1 MMKKYATTQ
10 INAKINENMS
20 EDYTSIHVVDLF
32 STPRGHICVCGM
44 VAVRTWMT
52 NEAIACWI
60 VESTK
65 KEERIIE
72 VTYEPYNMDQE
83 KKQKFGN

>member
-1 MMKKYATTQ
+1 
-10 INAKINENMS
+10 
-20 EDYTSIHVVDLF
+20 
-32 STPRGHICVCGM
+32 M

-60 VESTK
+60 VGSTK

-72 VTYEPYNMDQE
+72 VTYEHTIWT
-83 KKQKFGN
+83 KKRSKNLAIEWISLTAILRSIRCPKCCCGKEERHIERD